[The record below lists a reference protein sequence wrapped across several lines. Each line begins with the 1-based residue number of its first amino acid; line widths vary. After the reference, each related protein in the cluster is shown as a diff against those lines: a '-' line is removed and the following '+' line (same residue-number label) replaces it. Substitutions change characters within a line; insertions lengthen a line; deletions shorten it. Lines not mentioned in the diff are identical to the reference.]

1 MVATLHVL
9 NQRAAA
15 VGHLDVI
22 QIALGTSGAGEG
34 EAGASQEGGSGGQG
48 ERQFFSSSLFLP
60 VETAFSRVVQQTP
73 DHTRGPAFACEGRHS
88 HGVIMV

>member
-1 MVATLHVL
+1 VL

-34 EAGASQEGGSGGQG
+34 EAGASQEAAAVVRVNAS
-48 ERQFFSSSLFLP
+48 FFIRLSSP
-60 VETAFSRVVQQTP
+60 VETAFSRVVQQHP
-73 DHTRGPAFACEGRHS
+73 DSYARPRRLLVRGDTA
-88 HGVIMV
+88 MV